1 MLLESKVI
9 ANSLLFLPLITAI
22 SLLNIDAFIFQ
33 IYLNLIVID
42 FSLGI
47 VKSIRFGSFSI
58 AVLKAGILTKIII
71 IVFPLILGLILVVS
85 GFINSMDGF
94 TTGLI
99 KLLAINEGISAVY
112 SCVAIIDNVNYPNPS
127 LLRKITK
134 KIRDKI
140 ENLFKIFGG

>member
-33 IYLNLIVID
+33 IYLNLIIID